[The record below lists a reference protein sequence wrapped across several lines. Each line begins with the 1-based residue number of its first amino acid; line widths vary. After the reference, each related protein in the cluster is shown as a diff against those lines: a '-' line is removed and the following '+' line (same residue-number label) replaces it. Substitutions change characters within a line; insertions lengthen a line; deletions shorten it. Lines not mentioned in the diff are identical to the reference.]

1 MDDTMVLKYT
11 EVMIQRISAFMRNS
25 TWRAFFTKRNLRYLV
40 NHILDIAEMSLCEIA
55 LEVRWLFGKNCF
67 RKSDSSIPDL
77 VILSLTSHSP
87 RFRYLLK
94 TLKSLILQDY
104 SNFRIIVN
112 LAEVDFDLMP
122 RNLRKMRKFKVEFNR
137 IEQDL
142 KVFMKLLPTLEN
154 NPNSII
160 VTADDDIYYGKRWL
174 STLVE
179 FSSDYPNCI
188 TGYRAIHVPN
198 DPLNSSYVD
207 WPSPKSFMRSNDSL
221 LLTGVAG
228 ILYPV
233 GTFAGQNELI
243 LKLRRLSPRNDD
255 LAYFVASNILGLS
268 RVYFPCQFS
277 NPKYWNGSQRIA
289 LWRTN
294 VTGNHNDSQY
304 QALMDFKKN

>member
-1 MDDTMVLKYT
+1 
-11 EVMIQRISAFMRNS
+11 MRYS
-25 TWRAFFTKRNLRYLV
+25 TWRAFFAERNLWDLV
-40 NHILDIAEMSLCEIA
+40 SHVFNVIEMALCEIV
-55 LEVRWLFGKNCF
+55 LEVRWLFGKNRF
-67 RKSDSSIPDL
+67 QNSDSSTADL
-77 VILSLTSHSP
+77 VILSLTSYRP

-104 SNFRIIVN
+104 PNFRIVVN
-112 LAEVDFDLMP
+112 LAEIDFDLMP
-122 RNLRKMRKFKVEFNR
+122 RNLRRMCKFKVEFNR

-142 KVFMKLLPTLEN
+142 KVFLKLLPTLEN

-179 FSSDYPNCI
+179 FSSEYPSCI

-198 DPLNSSYVD
+198 NLSNSSYVD
-207 WPSPKSFMRSNDSL
+207 WPSPKTIIESNDSL

-228 ILYPV
+228 ILYPI

-243 LKLRRLSPRNDD
+243 LKLRTLSPRNDD

-268 RVYFPCQFS
+268 RVYFPCKFS
-277 NPKYWNGSQRIA
+277 HPRYWNGSQQLA

-304 QALMDFKKN
+304 QALMEFKEKLNSSLEN